1 MGADT
6 TPSHPADRGV
16 QISDRSHRRM
26 VSAPAHGGGRKIPR
40 ERSLG
45 KTLPGKDPPGG
56 SLPERAG
63 GAINF
68 AGYGKR
74 STLPIDRVGGPGGRP
89 WAKHTQI

>member
-6 TPSHPADRGV
+6 TPSHPADRGGR
-16 QISDRSHRRM
+16 ISDRSHRRM
-26 VSAPAHGGGRKIPR
+26 VSAPAHWGRP
-40 ERSLG
+40 
-45 KTLPGKDPPGG
+45 KDPPGG

-74 STLPIDRVGGPGGRP
+74 STLPIDRDGKSPGGGVGEAYTDIKRYRY
-89 WAKHTQI
+89 K